1 MIYRILAD
9 LIVLVHLGF
18 ILFVVLG
25 GLFVLKWRKLAWVH
39 IPLAIWGAV
48 VELANLICPLTP
60 LENYLRELGGASG
73 YQIDFVEQYIVPV
86 VYTPSLDLKLQI
98 ILGSLVIVVNLL
110 IYGLVYYKLNKSR

>member
-25 GLFVLKWRKLAWVH
+25 GFFVLRWRKLAWVH

-48 VELANLICPLTP
+48 VEFANLICPLTP
-60 LENYLRELGGASG
+60 LENHLRELGGGSG
-73 YQIDFVEQYIVPV
+73 YQIDFVEQYIVPI

-110 IYGLVYYKLNKSR
+110 IYILVYYKLNKFR